1 MARNLGQFRAA
12 CRRYLKEADAATS
25 YWDDIF
31 LDSIFNAQYR
41 KRSAELIMAFE
52 GWFVSVVTRDVTAN
66 QARYAFPDGMQRV
79 QKMELVRL
87 DGRTVPIL
95 RYERHREYNPASSNS
110 GSSGESYLPTWRLQG
125 NGFVLEP
132 TPQETV
138 TNGLQLEYA
147 GIPVTVA
154 TETDFLHP
162 SWPELFEELLIMD
175 TVVACFDAESNQE
188 SGLVRSILRQRME
201 WEEQF
206 ERFIEQRSIGTQEV
220 EPFIVY
226 ADS

>member
-110 GSSGESYLPTWRLQG
+110 GRSEEHTSELQSLTNLVCRLL
-125 NGFVLEP
+125 LEKKKKIHRP
-132 TPQETV
+132 IDDRRKRLST
-138 TNGLQLEYA
+138 
-147 GIPVTVA
+147 I
-154 TETDFLHP
+154 
-162 SWPELFEELLIMD
+162 
-175 TVVACFDAESNQE
+175 
-188 SGLVRSILRQRME
+188 
-201 WEEQF
+201 
-206 ERFIEQRSIGTQEV
+206 
-220 EPFIVY
+220 
-226 ADS
+226 

>member
-1 MARNLGQFRAA
+1 MAKSLGEFRTAI
-12 CRRYLKEADAATS
+12 RRYLKEANAATS
-25 YWDDIF
+25 YWDNDF

-52 GWFVSVVTRDVTAN
+52 GWFVSVVTRDITAE

-95 RYERHREYNPASSNS
+95 RYERHREYNPASNS
-110 GSSGESYLPTWRLQG
+110 GSSGESYLPSWRLQG

-132 TPQETV
+132 APTESV
-138 TNGLQLEYA
+138 SNGLQLEYA
-147 GIPVTVA
+147 GIPVAIT
-154 TETDFLHP
+154 TETDYLHP
-162 SWPELFEELLIMD
+162 SWPELFEELLILD

-206 ERFIEQRSIGTQEV
+206 ERFIEQRAISTQEV

-226 ADS
+226 EDS